1 MKANVH
7 HADNWS
13 TDRARFVYISWL
25 YAQDYCE
32 YQIHLEQ
39 VQGVTTDD
47 TPEMIEG
54 SEEHSR
60 LEEEFAAEATLDLT
74 FPEAI
79 EASKEKPI
87 STREIYVQ
95 DSHLQICG
103 YIDELVMKPDEFVVI
118 DDKPVGRSGKVYPSS
133 KNQVF
138 GYCIALKNMLSDG
151 DNRKI
156 TAAVRERGTDRIVWS
171 QSFDTRTHNRV
182 IKLVDRI
189 HGILN
194 GDIESKASDK
204 GYKCRPCRFFDICD
218 RKVVS

>member
-1 MKANVH
+1 MKAHVH
-7 HADNWS
+7 HTEHWS
-13 TDRARFVYISWL
+13 IDRPRFVYISWL

-95 DSHLQICG
+95 DSHLQI
-103 YIDELVMKPDEFVVI
+103 YRFYLRDYHE
-118 DDKPVGRSGKVYPSS
+118 S
-133 KNQVF
+133 
-138 GYCIALKNMLSDG
+138 LS
-151 DNRKI
+151 
-156 TAAVRERGTDRIVWS
+156 
-171 QSFDTRTHNRV
+171 F
-182 IKLVDRI
+182 
-189 HGILN
+189 
-194 GDIESKASDK
+194 
-204 GYKCRPCRFFDICD
+204 
-218 RKVVS
+218 

>member
-1 MKANVH
+1 MKAHVH
-7 HADNWS
+7 H
-13 TDRARFVYISWL
+13 TDHLNSDRPQFVHISWL

-39 VQGVTTDD
+39 VQGVTADD
-47 TPEMIEG
+47 TPAMIEG

-60 LEEEFAAEATLDLT
+60 LEEEFAADATLDLT

-95 DSHLQICG
+95 DSRLQICG

-171 QSFDTRTHNRV
+171 QSFDARTKNRV

-194 GDIESKASDK
+194 GDIESKSSDK
-204 GYKCRPCRFFDICD
+204 GYKCRPCRFYDICD
-218 RKVVS
+218 RKIVS

>member
-1 MKANVH
+1 MKAHVH

-13 TDRARFVYISWL
+13 TDRPRFVYISWL

-32 YQIHLEQ
+32 YQIHREQ

-95 DSHLQICG
+95 DSRLQICG
-103 YIDELVMKPDEFVVI
+103 YIDELVM
-118 DDKPVGRSGKVYPSS
+118 
-133 KNQVF
+133 
-138 GYCIALKNMLSDG
+138 SDSMC
-151 DNRKI
+151 
-156 TAAVRERGTDRIVWS
+156 VPEWLY
-171 QSFDTRTHNRV
+171 H
-182 IKLVDRI
+182 
-189 HGILN
+189 
-194 GDIESKASDK
+194 
-204 GYKCRPCRFFDICD
+204 CRQAQFQEHSMQFCTLF
-218 RKVVS
+218 